1 MHLCFQTCLVHFT
14 VLETFGEALWLQY
27 VLCEK
32 KMFYVLFIL
41 SDDG

>member
-14 VLETFGEALWLQY
+14 VLETFGEALWLLY

-32 KMFYVLFIL
+32 KCYVLFIL